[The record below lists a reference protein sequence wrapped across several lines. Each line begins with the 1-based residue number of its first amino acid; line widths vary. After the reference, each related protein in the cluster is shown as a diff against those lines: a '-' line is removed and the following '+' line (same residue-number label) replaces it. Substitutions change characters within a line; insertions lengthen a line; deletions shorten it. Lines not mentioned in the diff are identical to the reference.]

1 MNIPASMVPA
11 LHGLQTHVSEFY
23 GQFPPLKTDWLE
35 LDRNYLVQRALEA
48 VEDTL
53 MEAEENEEVWIPR
66 SRDWTSVQF
75 HPGYGLLPDTVTAR
89 WSCVR
94 RRGKHGDKFHKMMFV
109 LNTMKKL
116 IHNNMRTTK
125 RDIFYE
131 NFTEFLSQSE
141 VDSLVSEIV
150 TLVQVPR
157 LWLGVM
163 ATSKGLVVGDLC
175 YTNSEDVI
183 VDCNLA
189 VGGDSIPQDVTEITD
204 IHSQAQLVLVVEK
217 DAVFQKLL
225 EEGILTSRQ
234 LPSIIMITGKGVPDL
249 SSRQLVYRL
258 STELQLPVLIL
269 TDCDPYGVE
278 IGLIYKY
285 GSLAM
290 TWMPERL
297 AVPCSVWLGL
307 LPSDIAKLEIGET
320 SMKPLSRDDFK
331 KLQDI
336 HSRSYVTHFCPQL
349 LEELEC
355 LWSSNRKAEIQQVSE
370 DRQEGFL
377 THEYLPSKINQLGKR
392 ALMQQRENLF

>member
-1 MNIPASMVPA
+1 M
-11 LHGLQTHVSEFY
+11 
-23 GQFPPLKTDWLE
+23 
-35 LDRNYLVQRALEA
+35 
-48 VEDTL
+48 
-53 MEAEENEEVWIPR
+53 
-66 SRDWTSVQF
+66 
-75 HPGYGLLPDTVTAR
+75 
-89 WSCVR
+89 
-94 RRGKHGDKFHKMMFV
+94 
-109 LNTMKKL
+109 
-116 IHNNMRTTK
+116 
-125 RDIFYE
+125 
-131 NFTEFLSQSE
+131 
-141 VDSLVSEIV
+141 
-150 TLVQVPR
+150 
-157 LWLGVM
+157 
-163 ATSKGLVVGDLC
+163 
-175 YTNSEDVI
+175 
-183 VDCNLA
+183 DCNLA

-320 SMKPLSRDDFK
+320 SMNPLSRDDFK
-331 KLQDI
+331 KL
-336 HSRSYVTHFCPQL
+336 
-349 LEELEC
+349 
-355 LWSSNRKAEIQQVSE
+355 
-370 DRQEGFL
+370 
-377 THEYLPSKINQLGKR
+377 
-392 ALMQQRENLF
+392 